1 MDISCAFA
9 TSLETPQHIAHAESL
24 GYKRAWCYDSPGLY
38 PDVWMILAKAAEIT
52 DRIALGPGVL
62 VPSNRHVMT
71 NAAAIATLEALAPGR
86 VVVAV
91 GSGFTGRFVLGQK
104 PVKWAAVRAYV
115 EALRALL
122 RGEDVE
128 WEGATI
134 RMIHPQGF
142 VADRPVD
149 VPLIIGA
156 AGPVG
161 TEVARAVGD
170 GVFAAGATVT
180 GFDWAA
186 ALTFGTVLE
195 DGEDPGSE
203 RALQAAGPA
212 VSVLFHFLYEHN
224 RDALAAIPGGA
235 EWAAM
240 IETLDPR
247 TRHLAVHEDH
257 LVALTE
263 RDRPYVSG
271 EALLALTTSGTREQV
286 ADKLRAMADSGVT
299 EVAYQPAGADIDREL
314 TAFMDAA
321 SLVS

>member
-38 PDVWMILAKAAEIT
+38 PDVWMILAKAAELT

-134 RMIHPQGF
+134 RMIHPPGF

-257 LVALTE
+257 LVALTD
-263 RDRPYVSG
+263 RDRPFVSG

-299 EVAYQPAGADIDREL
+299 EVAYQPAGADIEREL
-314 TAFMDAA
+314 TAFMAAA
-321 SLVS
+321 SQVS

>member
-9 TSLETPQHIAHAESL
+9 TSLETPQQIAHAESL

-38 PDVWMILAKAAEIT
+38 PDVWMILAKAAELT
-52 DRIALGPGVL
+52 DGIALGPGVL

-104 PVKWAAVRAYV
+104 PVKWAVVRAYV

-134 RMIHPQGF
+134 RMIHPEGF
-142 VADRPVD
+142 VADRPLQ
-149 VPLIIGA
+149 VPLIVGA
-156 AGPVG
+156 AGPLG

-195 DGEDPGSE
+195 EGEDPGSE
-203 RALQAAGPA
+203 RALQAAGSA

-224 RDALAAIPGGA
+224 REALAAVPGGA

-271 EALLALTTSGTREQV
+271 EAILGLTVSGTREQV
-286 ADKLRAMADSGVT
+286 AEKLRVMAASGVT
-299 EVAYQPAGADIDREL
+299 EVAYQPAGPDIEREL

-321 SLVS
+321 SLL